1 MSKIPEGANEMS
13 EAIIETM
20 LQRIERLERGNR
32 VMKLIALGAVIACIA
47 LNAVPALSAF
57 PHGPKRID
65 AETFNLVSPKGALL
79 ATLTQGVNG
88 GYLAF
93 FDSNGKAEMLVGTS
107 ASASVKS
114 VGVATYDGN
123 ALFPGNGES
132 RQVWAMS
139 TFNGITS
146 IGNSIF
152 DGNGKARLSN
162 VTDGD
167 GSNAGSFFYDAS
179 QTPRAGIGAFPNG
192 PGLYLNDSTGA
203 SRLLEGVRGDDSGVS
218 LSMLNAGATQHL
230 ATLSALGDGSATTLQ
245 IDDNS
250 GIARAIAGFGSES
263 GEIIQLN
270 NSGGTETFRAP
281 CTGADCP

>member
-1 MSKIPEGANEMS
+1 MS
-13 EAIIETM
+13 EATIETM
-20 LQRIERLERGNR
+20 LQRIERLERANR
-32 VMKLIALGAVIACIA
+32 VMKFIALGAVVVCIA
-47 LNAVPALSAF
+47 LNAGPALSAF
-57 PHGPKRID
+57 PHGPKAVD
-65 AETFNLVSPKGALL
+65 AESFNLVSPKGVLV
-79 ATLTQGVNG
+79 ATLAQGVNG

-93 FDSNGKAEMLVGTS
+93 FDPKGKAEMLVGTS
-107 ASASVKS
+107 TSASVKS

-152 DGNGKARLSN
+152 DGNGNYRLSS
-162 VTDGD
+162 VTAGD
-167 GSNAGSFFYDAS
+167 GSNAGTFFYDANEKL
-179 QTPRAGIGAFPNG
+179 RGGIGAGSNG
-192 PGLYLNDSTGA
+192 PGLFFNDSTGA
-203 SRLLEGVRGDDSGVS
+203 SRLLEGVLADDSGVS
-218 LSMLNAGATQHL
+218 LSMLNTGATQHL

-250 GIARAIAGFGSES
+250 GTARSIDGFGTQS

-270 NSGGTETFRAP
+270 NGSGTETFRAP
-281 CTGADCP
+281 CTGAACP

>member
-1 MSKIPEGANEMS
+1 MS
-13 EAIIETM
+13 EAIVETM
-20 LQRIERLERGNR
+20 ETVLQRIERLERANR
-32 VMKLIALGAVIACIA
+32 VMKFVALGAVIACIA
-47 LNAVPALSAF
+47 LNAGPALSAF

-93 FDSNGKAEMLVGTS
+93 FDPNGKAEMLVGTS

-114 VGVATYDGN
+114 VGMATYDGN
-123 ALFPGNGES
+123 ALFPGNGVS

-139 TFNGITS
+139 TFNGATS

-152 DGNGKARLSN
+152 DGVGKVRLSN
-162 VTDGD
+162 VTAGD

-179 QTPRAGIGAFPNG
+179 QTLRGGIGTGGNG
-192 PGLYLNDSTGA
+192 PGVFFNDSTGTA
-203 SRLLEGVRGDDSGVS
+203 RLLEGVLGDDSGVS

-250 GIARAIAGFGSES
+250 GTARAIAGFGSQS

-270 NSGGTETFRAP
+270 NAGDTETFRAP
-281 CTGADCP
+281 CSGAGCP